1 MRRSA
6 FLAAAGGTVAFPA
19 VARAASPAFAPF
31 DNRTPIPV
39 VRVRAGERE
48 LRFAIDTGDAVSTIS
63 PAAADA
69 LSLPRVTPASA
80 SPVRTTLSGLT
91 VAGAT
96 LRAHPALVADTSSW
110 AGLTGFPVD
119 GSLGY
124 EAFKDR
130 MVTLDYVKRRLTFP
144 DVAPDG
150 ERTAITWLQYH
161 ERSPQLVT
169 FDDLRIDGFPA
180 TAQFDTA
187 MSKNA
192 IVFTTKLTDLLID
205 NAPNAPRYTYEEAS
219 LNPGRVGSIRLGT
232 TTLAS
237 PVVIYAADANAH
249 VPTTAIAVVVGDGLF
264 AKRAVTLDF
273 PSSTLIV
280 S

>member
-6 FLAAAGGTVAFPA
+6 FLAGTVAATVVPRI
-19 VARAASPAFAPF
+19 ARAASPAFAPF

-48 LRFAIDTGDAVSTIS
+48 LRFAIDTGDALSTIS

-69 LSLPRVTPASA
+69 LSLPRAAPASA

-91 VAGAT
+91 VAGAA
-96 LRAHPALVADTSSW
+96 LRAHPALVADTGTW

-124 EAFKDR
+124 EAFNDR
-130 MVTLDYVKRRLTFP
+130 MMTLDYVKRRLTFP

-161 ERSPQLVT
+161 DRSPKLVT

-205 NAPNAPRYTYEEAS
+205 NAPNAPRYTYEDAS

-237 PVVIYAADANAH
+237 PVVIYAADASAH

-273 PSSTLIV
+273 PGSTLIIT
-280 S
+280 